1 MAESSRKGRS
11 IARKACDLCRERKI
25 QCVFNH
31 EISSTTCQ
39 KCQKAEVPCTFL
51 TTRKPRGPPSRRVAE
66 AKQRAA
72 TASTSDEPQTPTTPS
87 FVAVASPSTTTTTTT
102 ATTSFFPQTQT
113 HQVHQPHR
121 LQQLPVGH
129 VSITDFVPEY
139 TLKMIIDDFF
149 DRVYPVLP
157 IVHVAT
163 YQAAFDARRYETDP
177 VFLRLTIS
185 LCAATVASIP
195 RRITV
200 YGSSLYA
207 DVGQMVDRASQ
218 LILLSRLGSEPM
230 WQDQPT
236 MDTMLV
242 SLALTIAAL
251 YAGRTASGWSYAGE
265 AILYFRALEL
275 YKKASYVRFTPI
287 EAEMCKRAFWLLFIF
302 QIHDRMSFVI
312 PHTGLSYDPLST
324 DWDFLLPLE
333 LADDEIGNRALD
345 QMPSHA
351 PRDRPLPMISGF
363 IALIKVFLC
372 IVDLLHKAFPGPP
385 QAYHLSSGTL
395 VPRLLDNDERQ
406 KPKFQGSIPTLDSL
420 FHVMTRLNTTLSNLP
435 PELRMPRRRGS
446 PATYD
451 AERGALPAVSPQ
463 FDIMRANVH
472 ITSIYLQSMILEMCL
487 DKVERSDHGARAG
500 SQGTSPASD
509 PATPDTSA
517 REQLWQLKESV
528 ARELLDVVHYC
539 SAWTLESNGS
549 SMIVKIREI
558 AATLLERSEGSGV
571 LSDVERRSREYIAQ
585 FVEILANLDYAP
597 RSLVGFR

>member
-51 TTRKPRGPPSRRVAE
+51 TTRKPRGPPSRYTPSPPTDRQAPKRVAE

-87 FVAVASPSTTTTTTT
+87 FVALASPTTTTTTTT
-102 ATTSFFPQTQT
+102 AAAATSFPQTTQT
-113 HQVHQPHR
+113 HPIHQPHR

-139 TLKMIIDDFF
+139 TLKIIIDDFF

-163 YQAAFDARRYETDP
+163 YQAAFCARRYETDP

-275 YKKASYVRFTPI
+275 YKKASYLRFTPI

-302 QIHDRMSFVI
+302 QM
-312 PHTGLSYDPLST
+312 Y
-324 DWDFLLPLE
+324 E
-333 LADDEIGNRALD
+333 
-345 QMPSHA
+345 QQ
-351 PRDRPLPMISGF
+351 RDR
-363 IALIKVFLC
+363 FL
-372 IVDLLHKAFPGPP
+372 
-385 QAYHLSSGTL
+385 
-395 VPRLLDNDERQ
+395 
-406 KPKFQGSIPTLDSL
+406 
-420 FHVMTRLNTTLSNLP
+420 
-435 PELRMPRRRGS
+435 
-446 PATYD
+446 
-451 AERGALPAVSPQ
+451 
-463 FDIMRANVH
+463 
-472 ITSIYLQSMILEMCL
+472 
-487 DKVERSDHGARAG
+487 
-500 SQGTSPASD
+500 
-509 PATPDTSA
+509 
-517 REQLWQLKESV
+517 
-528 ARELLDVVHYC
+528 
-539 SAWTLESNGS
+539 
-549 SMIVKIREI
+549 
-558 AATLLERSEGSGV
+558 
-571 LSDVERRSREYIAQ
+571 SR
-585 FVEILANLDYAP
+585 
-597 RSLVGFR
+597 

>member
-1 MAESSRKGRS
+1 MPRS
-11 IARKACDLCRERKI
+11 
-25 QCVFNH
+25 
-31 EISSTTCQ
+31 
-39 KCQKAEVPCTFL
+39 
-51 TTRKPRGPPSRRVAE
+51 
-66 AKQRAA
+66 
-72 TASTSDEPQTPTTPS
+72 
-87 FVAVASPSTTTTTTT
+87 
-102 ATTSFFPQTQT
+102 
-113 HQVHQPHR
+113 
-121 LQQLPVGH
+121 
-129 VSITDFVPEY
+129 
-139 TLKMIIDDFF
+139 
-149 DRVYPVLP
+149 
-157 IVHVAT
+157 
-163 YQAAFDARRYETDP
+163 
-177 VFLRLTIS
+177 
-185 LCAATVASIP
+185 
-195 RRITV
+195 
-200 YGSSLYA
+200 
-207 DVGQMVDRASQ
+207 
-218 LILLSRLGSEPM
+218 
-230 WQDQPT
+230 
-236 MDTMLV
+236 
-242 SLALTIAAL
+242 
-251 YAGRTASGWSYAGE
+251 
-265 AILYFRALEL
+265 
-275 YKKASYVRFTPI
+275 
-287 EAEMCKRAFWLLFIF
+287 
-302 QIHDRMSFVI
+302 HDRMSFVI

-333 LADDEIGNRALD
+333 LADDEIGHRALD
-345 QMPSHA
+345 QLPGHA

-395 VPRLLDNDERQ
+395 VPLLLDNDERQ

-487 DKVERSDHGARAG
+487 DKVELSDHGARAG

-549 SMIVKIREI
+549 SMVSCR
-558 AATLLERSEGSGV
+558 
-571 LSDVERRSREYIAQ
+571 
-585 FVEILANLDYAP
+585 
-597 RSLVGFR
+597 RSLVWTVLWQPIVLTRNRLSRFERLQPRCWNAARARAFSAMSNDAAASISRSLSRYWQTWTTHRDLWLVSDDICLFLCAL